1 MILIDSN
8 ILVRYANLNDPLY
21 SHVDQLINNL
31 NAQGEQLGIV
41 PQNIYEFWVVASRPI
56 ANNGLNLSTSEIE
69 KAKQRF
75 TQFFKFLPDHPRL
88 YGEWE
93 SLVVHHHC
101 KGKVCHDARLIAA
114 MLTHGISTL
123 LTFNIPDF
131 TRFQGRITLMDAN
144 QMLQP

>member
-21 SHVDQLINNL
+21 SHVDQLINRL
-31 NAQGEQLGIV
+31 FAHGEQLCIV
-41 PQNIYEFWVVASRPI
+41 PQNIYEFWSVASRPI
-56 ANNGLNLSTSEIE
+56 ANNGLGMSIAEAEVS
-69 KAKQRF
+69 KQRF
-75 TQFFKFLPDHPRL
+75 IQFFKFLPDHPRL
-88 YGEWE
+88 YSEWE
-93 SLVVHHHC
+93 SLVVHYQC

-114 MLTHGISTL
+114 MLTHSISTL

-144 QMLQP
+144 QTLQP

>member
-8 ILVRYANLNDPLY
+8 ILVRYVNLNDPLY

-31 NAQGEQLGIV
+31 NTQGEQLCIV

-56 ANNGLNLSTSEIE
+56 ANNGLDLSTSEIE
-69 KAKQRF
+69 KAKRRF
-75 TQFFKFLPDHPRL
+75 TQFFNFLPDQPQL
-88 YGEWE
+88 YNEWE
-93 SLVVHHHC
+93 SLVVHYQC

-114 MLTHGISTL
+114 MLTHSIGTL

-131 TRFQGRITLMDAN
+131 ARFQGKIKLMDAS
-144 QMLQP
+144 QPV